1 MRGVEHVRPEGI
13 GEERSGPGVKSLRAT
28 NLWTCGSENRPSPP
42 TSFPVPASSTC
53 REATADDPTAVID
66 QYGRVHGT
74 QGLRVSD
81 ALIVPEAVR
90 ANWNLT
96 VIAMTE
102 LAADFVRE
110 S

>member
-1 MRGVEHVRPEGI
+1 MTRPPLSTNTGGSVGHRG
-13 GEERSGPGVKSLRAT
+13 S
-28 NLWTCGSENRPSPP
+28 
-42 TSFPVPASSTC
+42 
-53 REATADDPTAVID
+53 
-66 QYGRVHGT
+66 
-74 QGLRVSD
+74 RVSD